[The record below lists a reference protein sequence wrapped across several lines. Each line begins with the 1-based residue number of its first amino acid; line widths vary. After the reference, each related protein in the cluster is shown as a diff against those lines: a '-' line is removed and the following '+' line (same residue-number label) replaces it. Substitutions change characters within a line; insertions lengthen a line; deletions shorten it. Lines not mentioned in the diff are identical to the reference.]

1 MGQIIKINQKKINL
15 SSFGVKEI
23 EKGYTEGVYI
33 DSPANRKLGRVGMSY
48 KDWEAK
54 KAGNDNNSG
63 KPKEKE
69 SPKTSFNLDDSIFV
83 GTNISQE
90 DANKYAST
98 FQNIDADMKKTL
110 PDNVY
115 NLLKGSI
122 SADIKNGKLDL
133 DFNGE
138 VRWPMLVEREEA
150 WDNYDLDEDSA
161 QELEDSL
168 GLMDDL
174 EQKYNGIELK
184 SSSNKEE
191 NKEEENKGGQYKSPG
206 VQNLQD
212 YIDKNP
218 YNKYRIS
225 YETDLVS
232 NSGNKYEA
240 ITGGKYNES
249 RMSKKEFNQNELN
262 DFWKKN
268 FGITLDEA
276 KQKSTKFRGTN
287 DFPSD
292 TSVKDVLKTYGFDY
306 KLPYQGRSQNATY
319 IAENFLGRYLNK
331 YLDENNIKL
340 PSDYGHIAI
349 MDDGD
354 NNGEIV
360 AYFDDSEGKTKK
372 VPIKGDTF
380 EDIVKQYISTVKKY
394 NNNPEKENPFRTR
407 MF

>member
-54 KAGNDNNSG
+54 KAGSDNNNQD

-138 VRWPMLVEREEA
+138 VR
-150 WDNYDLDEDSA
+150 
-161 QELEDSL
+161 
-168 GLMDDL
+168 
-174 EQKYNGIELK
+174 
-184 SSSNKEE
+184 
-191 NKEEENKGGQYKSPG
+191 
-206 VQNLQD
+206 
-212 YIDKNP
+212 
-218 YNKYRIS
+218 
-225 YETDLVS
+225 
-232 NSGNKYEA
+232 
-240 ITGGKYNES
+240 
-249 RMSKKEFNQNELN
+249 
-262 DFWKKN
+262 
-268 FGITLDEA
+268 
-276 KQKSTKFRGTN
+276 
-287 DFPSD
+287 
-292 TSVKDVLKTYGFDY
+292 
-306 KLPYQGRSQNATY
+306 
-319 IAENFLGRYLNK
+319 
-331 YLDENNIKL
+331 
-340 PSDYGHIAI
+340 
-349 MDDGD
+349 
-354 NNGEIV
+354 
-360 AYFDDSEGKTKK
+360 
-372 VPIKGDTF
+372 
-380 EDIVKQYISTVKKY
+380 
-394 NNNPEKENPFRTR
+394 
-407 MF
+407 

>member
-1 MGQIIKINQKKINL
+1 MIIILINL
-15 SSFGVKEI
+15 
-23 EKGYTEGVYI
+23 
-33 DSPANRKLGRVGMSY
+33 
-48 KDWEAK
+48 K
-54 KAGNDNNSG
+54 KKNLL
-63 KPKEKE
+63 KHL
-69 SPKTSFNLDDSIFV
+69 FNLDDSIFV

-98 FQNIDADMKKTL
+98 FQKIDADMKEVL

-122 SADIKNGKLDL
+122 SADIRNGKLDL

-161 QELEDSL
+161 KELEESL

-184 SSSNKEE
+184 SNAPSNKEE
-191 NKEEENKGGQYKSPG
+191 KEDKGKTEYKSLG

-249 RMSKKEFNQNELN
+249 RLTKKEFNQNELN

-287 DFPSD
+287 DFPND

-319 IAENFLGRYLNK
+319 IAENFLGRYLDK

-340 PSDYGHIAI
+340 PSDYGHIGI
-349 MDDGD
+349 IDDD
-354 NNGEIV
+354 VEKNGEIV
-360 AYFDDSEGKTKK
+360 AVFDDTEGKTKI

-380 EDIVKQYISTVKKY
+380 EDVVKQYISTVRKY
-394 NNNPEKENPFRTR
+394 NSNPDKENPFRTR
-407 MF
+407 RF